1 LNLQKQPYTEAKST
15 KFPGLQIDKHLKWE
29 EHLNHVRKKIL
40 TMIFALKRTRYC
52 VSEKVAFKLYYAYI
66 FAHLNYLNPI
76 RSSVSESSL
85 SFLRVLQN
93 KAIKIIKGYGWGY
106 STVMLYTQDILPLVV
121 VSEYNLL
128 LTIYKIK
135 NKMLKCSISLENV
148 ATIHGNETRQSSNKD
163 FLRTS
168 LGQSNVFYKGLI
180 LFNRL
185 PLSIKNLTC
194 ILS

>member
-1 LNLQKQPYTEAKST
+1 
-15 KFPGLQIDKHLKWE
+15 
-29 EHLNHVRKKIL
+29 
-40 TMIFALKRTRYC
+40 MC
-52 VSEKVAFKLYYAYI
+52 MYI

-76 RSSVSESSL
+76 WSSVSESRL

-93 KAIKIIKGYGWGY
+93 KAIKIIKGWRY
-106 STVMLYTQDILPLVV
+106 STAMLYTQDILPLVV

-148 ATIHGNETRQSSNKD
+148 ATNHGNETRQSSNED

-168 LGQSNVFYKGLI
+168 LGQSSVFYKGLI

-194 ILS
+194 ILSQFKNYVRVELFREYSLNN